1 MLNILVKNIS
11 KRLPD
16 AWHHQVKYALYFKK
30 LPHLSKPTGF
40 SEKIMRRKIYPRS
53 IYTTLSDKF
62 KVREFIAGLWGEEYL
77 VELYAHGT
85 ELSYDMFRQL
95 PNAFVLKANHGSGYN
110 RLVFDK
116 QQISYAELY
125 DLSNAWMRSNFY
137 EQSREK
143 HYLDIEPCIMVER
156 LLLDGEQVPND
167 IKFHCFNDNHEIRM
181 FIQVDYQRFGT
192 HRRDIFDI
200 DWNRTEI
207 RINLPNA
214 DEPMPRPTRGQY
226 RSASD
231 TGNWVHADGTIF
243 YPYIGRV
250 AVVGKTVTEVRSLIA
265 GRLAQYVESPQ
276 VDVSI
281 AAFRSQKAYVT
292 GEVKT
297 SGQQAITNVPLTILD
312 AINAAGGLTDN
323 ADWRNVVLTHQGKER
338 AISLQALM
346 QRGDISQNALLQPGD
361 ILYIPRNDEL
371 KVFVMGEVGKQAT
384 LKMDRS
390 GMTLT
395 EALGS
400 SEGISQTVADATG
413 VFVIRPSGGKTP
425 QRLATLYQFDLSDA
439 SALAMGAEFQLQP
452 YDVVYVTAAP
462 VARWNR
468 LISQLVPTI
477 SSFNDLSEATLRV
490 RNW

>member
-1 MLNILVKNIS
+1 MNFHLPLLMPLVCTSALLSGCTVVPGSHLPTSGKAIVVQQDDDFDLNNQVQVYRMSPMLLQK
-11 KRLPD
+11 
-16 AWHHQVKYALYFKK
+16 
-30 LPHLSKPTGF
+30 
-40 SEKIMRRKIYPRS
+40 MRR
-53 IYTTLSDKF
+53 
-62 KVREFIAGLWGEEYL
+62 
-77 VELYAHGT
+77 
-85 ELSYDMFRQL
+85 
-95 PNAFVLKANHGSGYN
+95 
-110 RLVFDK
+110 
-116 QQISYAELY
+116 
-125 DLSNAWMRSNFY
+125 
-137 EQSREK
+137 
-143 HYLDIEPCIMVER
+143 IEPVARPNPALDRR
-156 LLLDGEQVPND
+156 LQN
-167 IKFHCFNDNHEIRM
+167 
-181 FIQVDYQRFGT
+181 YQY
-192 HRRDIFDI
+192 
-200 DWNRTEI
+200 
-207 RINLPNA
+207 RIGVGDVLNVTVWDHPELTTPA
-214 DEPMPRPTRGQY
+214 GQY

-250 AVVGKTVTEVRSLIA
+250 VVVGKTVTEVRSLIA

-361 ILYIPRNDEL
+361 ILYVPRNDEL
-371 KVFVMGEVGKQAT
+371 KVFVMGEVGKQTT

-413 VFVIRPSGGKTP
+413 VFVIRPSGGKQP

>member
-1 MLNILVKNIS
+1 MPLAFTS
-11 KRLPD
+11 
-16 AWHHQVKYALYFKK
+16 AL
-30 LPHLSKPTGF
+30 LSGCTVVPGSHLSTSGKAIVVQQDDDFDLNSQVQVYRMSPMLLQ
-40 SEKIMRRKIYPRS
+40 KMRRVEPVAQPNPALDQRLQSYQYRIGVGDVLNVTVWDHPEL
-53 IYTTLSDKF
+53 TTP
-62 KVREFIAGLWGEEYL
+62 A
-77 VELYAHGT
+77 
-85 ELSYDMFRQL
+85 
-95 PNAFVLKANHGSGYN
+95 
-110 RLVFDK
+110 
-116 QQISYAELY
+116 
-125 DLSNAWMRSNFY
+125 
-137 EQSREK
+137 
-143 HYLDIEPCIMVER
+143 
-156 LLLDGEQVPND
+156 
-167 IKFHCFNDNHEIRM
+167 
-181 FIQVDYQRFGT
+181 
-192 HRRDIFDI
+192 
-200 DWNRTEI
+200 
-207 RINLPNA
+207 
-214 DEPMPRPTRGQY
+214 GQY

-361 ILYIPRNDEL
+361 ILYIPRNDNL

-413 VFVIRPSGGKTP
+413 VFVIRPSGGNP
-425 QRLATLYQFDLSDA
+425 QQRLATLYQFDLSDA
-439 SALAMGAEFQLQP
+439 SALAMGAEFQLHP

-462 VARWNR
+462 IARWNR